1 MRGQTDAVVSHYDI
15 APLHD
20 IFATTQDRDLGAVSA
35 DIERVLHER
44 GRPKGSRVTVRAGA
58 DDEGAFGG
66 LLAGLA
72 GAVLLIY
79 LLIVVNFHSWR
90 DAFVIV
96 SGLPAALAGIV
107 WMLFVTR
114 AAVGAG
120 LDRRD
125 PVHGR
130 RDREQHP
137 RRDLRARTA
146 PLMLPSPRSK
156 PASRAFGP

>member
-1 MRGQTDAVVSHYDI
+1 MN
-15 APLHD
+15 
-20 IFATTQDRDLGAVSA
+20 
-35 DIERVLHER
+35 
-44 GRPKGSRVTVRAGA
+44 
-58 DDEGAFGG
+58 GAFGG

-125 PVHGR
+125 LCMGVATANSI
-130 RDREQHP
+130 

-146 PLMLPSPRSK
+146 
-156 PASRAFGP
+156 RAHR